1 MGVPGGRR
9 PTRAVGPPTLV
20 GFARTREPG
29 LAPAARGSGTAGRR
43 GTRHPPNPRHRT
55 DRPGTSRASCRRA
68 PARVPATCRR
78 ERRALQPWC
87 RVRGGRPGRPTCPSC
102 RREQE
107 RRHGAPRRIRAS
119 RGCPRPPWT
128 RGRAGPRSRRLL
140 ARGVDRCRACARSC
154 PRTQHRWAAPAPT
167 DLPPYPLWV
176 GASRER
182 AGPDVWRP
190 GPPGGGIADPPGGPG
205 PPRPG
210 VPRPA
215 QRPQRA
221 GRIVPTHSPRSMT
234 DPSGPGAVPRSV
246 TV

>member
-1 MGVPGGRR
+1 MAVGAPRGRWDRPRPWGSPGPESPASPRQREGQGQQDEEARGTRRTHVTARTDRARVVHRATGRRRGCLRRVEGSGELSSRGAVSVVAGLGDRRARPVDGSRSGAMVPHGESVHREDARDHRGREGEQDHAPDDSSPVAWTAAEPAPVRAHAPSIGGQPLRR
-9 PTRAVGPPTLV
+9 PT
-20 GFARTREPG
+20 
-29 LAPAARGSGTAGRR
+29 S
-43 GTRHPPNPRHRT
+43 
-55 DRPGTSRASCRRA
+55 
-68 PARVPATCRR
+68 
-78 ERRALQPWC
+78 
-87 RVRGGRPGRPTCPSC
+87 
-102 RREQE
+102 
-107 RRHGAPRRIRAS
+107 
-119 RGCPRPPWT
+119 
-128 RGRAGPRSRRLL
+128 
-140 ARGVDRCRACARSC
+140 
-154 PRTQHRWAAPAPT
+154 
-167 DLPPYPLWV
+167 PPYPLWV